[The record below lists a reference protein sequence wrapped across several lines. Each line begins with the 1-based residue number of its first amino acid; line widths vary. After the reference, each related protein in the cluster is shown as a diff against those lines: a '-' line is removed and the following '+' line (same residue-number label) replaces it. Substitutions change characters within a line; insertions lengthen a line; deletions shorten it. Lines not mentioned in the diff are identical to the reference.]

1 MNAAFKAVADA
12 TRRRILQLLRDR
24 DLAAG
29 DIAAEFDISW
39 PSISHHLKVL
49 READLVLVERQGQ
62 ELIYSL
68 NTTVLQEFAAALLAL
83 LGVRGEESDEV

>member
-1 MNAAFKAVADA
+1 VNAAFKAVADA